1 MQRIYYKKKSVWKY
15 NDNISL
21 EVDVGNAS
29 AFPTLLSS
37 ALGIQN
43 MKKFSLLIEQ
53 IAQCKDF
60 ILSGAVADLRMALIL
75 LDNTAE
81 LMMYRT
87 ILGDL
92 LYDGWYAKIHEKA
105 NKELDQKTYK
115 KFLNEV
121 NIPIPLSLSKKRK
134 ILRYFNEKLKFLVNK
149 DRIDIHLSSVLSS
162 LHNFRNETF
171 HRDLIRHEIL
181 LDLTILFFDVVCEM
195 ALKLNIGP
203 TTYAS
208 DENWEYFFSRFN
220 IERANVFI
228 SEDNVE
234 KLISSM
240 KKEIK
245 IDIAKL
251 KDSFVSYLTNRY
263 SESRKNLDF
272 VMRCIGINE
281 EEFVFNKLKSMP
293 FESDDLEFNKL
304 KYDVYHSIEPQISI
318 LSDCKDKYTLF
329 SEFMKIEE
337 LFAPIEKIINEAAF
351 EFDSAIELQAEIAR
365 GK

>member
-1 MQRIYYKKKSVWKY
+1 
-15 NDNISL
+15 
-21 EVDVGNAS
+21 
-29 AFPTLLSS
+29 
-37 ALGIQN
+37 
-43 MKKFSLLIEQ
+43 MKKFSLLMEQ

-81 LMMYRT
+81 LMMYRS
-87 ILGDL
+87 ILEEL
-92 LYDGWYAKIHEKA
+92 SYDGIFAKIHKKA
-105 NKELDQKTYK
+105 KRELDQKTYQ

-220 IERANVFI
+220 IESANAFI

-240 KKEIK
+240 KKEVK
-245 IDIAKL
+245 IDTATL
-251 KDSFVSYLTNRY
+251 KNSFVNYLTKRY
-263 SESRKNLDF
+263 SNSRENLDF

-293 FESDDLEFNKL
+293 FENNELEFNKF
-304 KYDVYHSIEPQISI
+304 KYNVYQNIEQQISL
-318 LSDCKDKYTLF
+318 LSNSINKHNLF

-337 LFAPIEKIINEAAF
+337 LFAPIEKIINEATS
-351 EFDSAIELQAEIAR
+351 EFDAAIEFQAELAM